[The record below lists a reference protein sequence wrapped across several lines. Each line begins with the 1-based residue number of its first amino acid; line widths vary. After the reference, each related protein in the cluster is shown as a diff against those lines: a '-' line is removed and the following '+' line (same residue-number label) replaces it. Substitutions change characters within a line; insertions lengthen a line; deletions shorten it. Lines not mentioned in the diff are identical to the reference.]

1 MKTYLIVLL
10 AVTSIAL
17 AQQNPVPGRMP
28 MNPPP
33 ARPGLAP
40 PALRNQEPDAVVR
53 SKTNYRIRLEIKE
66 GKEAP
71 IEISV
76 VTADGRVKTQMMNP
90 KRIVIDDREIPSTLG
105 FTGILTVLGSNKCQ
119 FNLFLGR
126 TIPYVT
132 GTHKGPDGKTTSQY
146 QQMQVGLETTV
157 ILEVGKPL
165 VVQSDPSQQVKVTLE
180 KVTE

>member
-10 AVTSIAL
+10 AVTSTAL
-17 AQQNPVPGRMP
+17 AQQNPAPNATP
-28 MNPPP
+28 LNPPP
-33 ARPGLAP
+33 TPAGVGLP
-40 PALRNQEPDAVVR
+40 PRHNREPEDVVN
-53 SKTNYRIRLEIKE
+53 SKSNYRIRLEIKE

-71 IEISV
+71 MEISV
-76 VTADGRVKTQMMNP
+76 VTADGRVKADIMNP
-90 KRIVIDDREIPSTLG
+90 KRLVIDEREVPSTVK
-105 FTGILTVLGSNKCQ
+105 FTGTLSVLSSDKCQ

-132 GTHKGPDGKTTSQY
+132 GTHKEPDGKTTSQY

-165 VVQSDPSQQVKVTLE
+165 VVQSDTIQQVKVTLE
-180 KVTE
+180 KMTK